1 VVEKLASVARYAVE
15 FWRMVPAHQFA
26 LHRAMTRATCDVSQD
41 VTYEPDNPGPCFNH
55 AAASRRPSRK
65 SGMKCTACGIAML
78 WRRDD
83 CHVNFHR
90 MMALAI
96 GAVNAYFFTG
106 RIRSTRRSRQKQ
118 ICGAL
123 SNRGLDCLERQPLWA
138 DSSECMRDY
147 ATTAPSESESAS
159 KTQ

>member
-1 VVEKLASVARYAVE
+1 
-15 FWRMVPAHQFA
+15 
-26 LHRAMTRATCDVSQD
+26 
-41 VTYEPDNPGPCFNH
+41 
-55 AAASRRPSRK
+55 
-65 SGMKCTACGIAML
+65 MKCTACGIAML

-118 ICGAL
+118 ICGV
-123 SNRGLDCLERQPLWA
+123 
-138 DSSECMRDY
+138 SS
-147 ATTAPSESESAS
+147 SGVLIAS
-159 KTQ
+159 KGNPCGQILRCTCETMPQLSQTNLKVLRKPSKYSNICNILSAGDFIVKLLFSNSL